1 MTLKTGDSNRVKTP
15 LGSQLNPPPP
25 PVSTTFPAMSDP
37 WRTTPSGWVAMRFP
51 PTWKL
56 GGGGG
61 PDSSPPSSSRPPTRV
76 APPLRWRLAVTLTA
90 RIRNL
95 PKSADGVQALG
106 RPPPREASSLRPH
119 RRSVPVVRRP
129 ERRRSPTPSAAEPR
143 HRSLSGDRQGK
154 RDENDRDAFHAS
166 GIMPRLRLIHSCAR
180 GTFTDAGAGDADEPR
195 PRSDTIPCPRRY
207 GRPLVSGPVAGG
219 VAAL

>member
-1 MTLKTGDSNRVKTP
+1 MSIAAASAPRLTSHSTMNRFIEP
-15 LGSQLNPPPP
+15 SFSAGS
-25 PVSTTFPAMSDP
+25 
-37 WRTTPSGWVAMRFP
+37 WVDYQQAE
-51 PTWKL
+51 
-56 GGGGG
+56 GH
-61 PDSSPPSSSRPPTRV
+61 
-76 APPLRWRLAVTLTA
+76 AATLTA

-143 HRSLSGDRQGK
+143 HRPLSGDRQGK

-166 GIMPRLRLIHSCAR
+166 G
-180 GTFTDAGAGDADEPR
+180 
-195 PRSDTIPCPRRY
+195 
-207 GRPLVSGPVAGG
+207 
-219 VAAL
+219 